1 MQLSKK
7 RGNCI
12 RASDKSLVFRFSA
25 GSLFMLFFMAMLLL
39 NLKAIIITD
48 WNSVTLFSDGSI
60 QFHLTPYRI
69 VTLIISAFTG
79 LAAVRAEKGK
89 LRLMKNVWWE
99 YDKLPHMLIAGG
111 TGGGKT
117 YFILIIIETLLRCD
131 SVMYVL
137 DPKNADLAD
146 LAAVM
151 PEVCCKKED
160 ITAWIDRF
168 YDGMMER
175 SEIMKLMENYKTDS
189 HRGYKNQKPI

>member
-1 MQLSKK
+1 MTS
-7 RGNCI
+7 
-12 RASDKSLVFRFSA
+12 S
-25 GSLFMLFFMAMLLL
+25 
-39 NLKAIIITD
+39 
-48 WNSVTLFSDGSI
+48 
-60 QFHLTPYRI
+60 
-69 VTLIISAFTG
+69 
-79 LAAVRAEKGK
+79 
-89 LRLMKNVWWE
+89 
-99 YDKLPHMLIAGG
+99 PHMLIAGG

-117 YFILIIIETLLRCD
+117 YFILTIIEALLRCD

-160 ITAWIDRF
+160 ITACIDRF

-189 HRGYKNQKPI
+189 HRGYKNQKPIWNPAQKWKSLPCGMWPADLLRRRTYRIFDYQPIYPFRWQGGGQAAQRMEN